1 MKFLFDCGTRD
12 PLASAGIFVL
22 RVSIGAMMAI
32 GHGWGK
38 LVKFQDGVQGFPRP
52 AIWPLSQMSH
62 EVSKAFAVFAEL
74 GCGAL
79 LVLGLATRPAAFMLG
94 FTMVVAAFQIHAS
107 GPWFLPG
114 AGAKE
119 PALLYLAV
127 CLTLIFT
134 GAGNYS
140 LDRALGPGGKKKRW

>member
-1 MKFLFDCGTRD
+1 
-12 PLASAGIFVL
+12 
-22 RVSIGAMMAI
+22 MAI

-38 LVKFQDGVQGFPRP
+38 LMNFQDGAQKFTVP
-52 AIWPLSQMSH
+52 ALWPFSQMTSP
-62 EVSKAFAVFAEL
+62 VSKAMAVFAEL

-79 LVLGLATRPAAFMLG
+79 LVLGLATRPAAFMIG
-94 FTMVVAAFQIHAS
+94 FTMVVAAFQVHAS
-107 GPWFLPG
+107 GPWFMPG

-119 PALLYLAV
+119 PALLYLAA

-140 LDRALGPGGKKKRW
+140 LDRALGPGTKKKRW